1 MASTA
6 MAKQDLPPQQVPEMW
21 KSVALFLA
29 GMVVTLAGVWG
40 TYVRDAVTR
49 KDVETMMETGTPY
62 SRDKSGI
69 EAKLAIIQSN
79 QEQLAKDV
87 RTVVERRK

>member
-6 MAKQDLPPQQVPEMW
+6 MAKQELPPQQVPEMW
-21 KSVALFLA
+21 KSLALFLA

-49 KDVETMMETGTPY
+49 KDVETMLETQTPY

-69 EAKLAIIQSN
+69 EAKLAQIQQS
-79 QEQLAKDV
+79 QEALAKDV
-87 RTVVERRK
+87 KAVVERRK